1 MIRFH
6 HVGVVVK
13 SIEDS
18 LAFLKNFGTTDGFST
33 IIVDDR
39 QNVKLTI
46 GKWNGL
52 TIGLVEGIGE
62 KNPVAGWLKRG
73 VALYHLC
80 FETDNFDRVVNEL
93 AKGDYILVSPPMSS
107 RLFDE
112 KRIAFFMTELGFL
125 IEILEV

>member
-52 TIGLVEGIGE
+52 TIELVEGIGE

-80 FETDNFDRVVNEL
+80 FETDNFDRIVNEL

-112 KRIAFFMTELGFL
+112 KRIAFFMTELGF
-125 IEILEV
+125 

>member
-6 HVGVVVK
+6 HVGVAVK
-13 SIEDS
+13 SIEHS
-18 LAFLKNFGTTDGFST
+18 LEFLKNLGTTDGFST
-33 IIVDDR
+33 IVVDDR
-39 QNVKLTI
+39 QNVKLAI

-52 TIGLVEGIGE
+52 TIELVEGIGE
-62 KNPVAGWLKRG
+62 KNPVAGWLKRE

-93 AKGDYILVSPPMSS
+93 AKGDYILVSPPMPS

>member
-52 TIGLVEGIGE
+52 TIELVE
-62 KNPVAGWLKRG
+62 A
-73 VALYHLC
+73 
-80 FETDNFDRVVNEL
+80 
-93 AKGDYILVSPPMSS
+93 
-107 RLFDE
+107 
-112 KRIAFFMTELGFL
+112 
-125 IEILEV
+125 

>member
-33 IIVDDR
+33 IVVDDR

-46 GKWNGL
+46 GKWNDL
-52 TIGLVEGIGE
+52 TIELVEGIGE

-112 KRIAFFMTELGFL
+112 KRIAFL
-125 IEILEV
+125 